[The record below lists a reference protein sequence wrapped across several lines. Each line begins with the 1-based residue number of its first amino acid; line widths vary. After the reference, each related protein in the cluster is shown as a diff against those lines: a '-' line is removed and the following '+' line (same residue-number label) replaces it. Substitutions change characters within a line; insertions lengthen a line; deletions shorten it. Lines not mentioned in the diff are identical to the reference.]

1 LRISSKVAAA
11 GFGAVA
17 LAAMAVAQDRPE
29 SILPPGFGDPA
40 ARPAARPSA
49 TPTAAA
55 PRSPVARPGPA
66 PTSPVPGGAVLPS
79 DPAGAVVQPL
89 PTPTPAP
96 IPSATP
102 SPVDPR
108 LLARYEMPAYA
119 RRSLA
124 TVGLS
129 QDMPAD
135 AFGAADGGFIETLMR
150 HTPAPLPSRWL
161 SMLVRRTLA
170 AELDTPAG
178 LNGADYAA
186 ERAWLLLRMGE
197 SVVARG
203 VVERVDNRDYTP
215 KLYQVAMN
223 AMLATGDPGGLCPL
237 AEGGLR
243 ATGEVGWVFA
253 QPICA
258 GLTGQ
263 GEAARAQFQATR
275 RRRLAGG
282 IDVLLAEKVMGAGG
296 QGRRAVTIEWD
307 GVDRLTPWRFG
318 LANATGVAIPETMF
332 ATTGAQVR
340 YWQALSPM
348 LAPAARLALAEAA
361 GAQGVLSSAALV
373 DLYGMVA
380 GDDDAPSA
388 ATAAAQDLGTAYAG
402 RTADAR
408 LAALRDLWGADPSY
422 GRLVLTAHA
431 AARQPVRADLAE
443 ADRIVASLLS
453 AGHDRT
459 AARWAQAVKT
469 GGDGWA
475 MIALSDPD
483 STTRFGEGD
492 VQGYASSGDAMRK
505 RQLFLAGLAGLG
517 RIAPDQAQRTAES
530 LGVPLGAETNWTRAL
545 DRAVRADEPG
555 TVVLLA
561 AVGMNAANWR
571 GVSPVTLYRIVA
583 ALRGVGLDGEARM
596 IAAEA
601 LARG

>member
-1 LRISSKVAAA
+1 MRISSKVAAA
-11 GFGAVA
+11 GFGAVT

-29 SILPPGFGDPA
+29 SILPPGFGEPA

-55 PRSPVARPGPA
+55 ARPGAA
-66 PTSPVPGGAVLPS
+66 PTPPAQRGAVLPG
-79 DPAGAVVQPL
+79 DPAEAVVQPL
-89 PTPTPAP
+89 AAPTSGPSPGPTPG
-96 IPSATP
+96 ATP
-102 SPVDPR
+102 SPIDPR
-108 LLARYEMPAYA
+108 LLARYEMPVYA
-119 RRSLA
+119 RRSIA
-124 TVGLS
+124 SVGLS
-129 QDMPAD
+129 RDMPAD

-150 HTPAPLPSRWL
+150 RTPAPLPSRWL
-161 SMLVRRTLA
+161 SMLLRRTLA

-223 AMLATGDPGGLCPL
+223 AVLATGDPGGLCPL
-237 AEGGLR
+237 AEAGLR

-263 GEAARAQFQATR
+263 GEAARAQFQAAR

-282 IDVLLAEKVMGAGG
+282 IDVLLAEKAMGAGG

-348 LAPAARLALAEAA
+348 LSPAARLPLAEAA
-361 GAQGVLSSAALV
+361 AAQGVMSSAALV

-380 GDDDAPSA
+380 ADDDAPSA
-388 ATAAAQDLGTAYAG
+388 ASAAAQDLGTAYAG

-408 LAALRDLWGADPSY
+408 LGALRDLWGADPGY

-431 AARQPVRADLAE
+431 AARQPVRADLAD
-443 ADRIVASLLS
+443 ADRIVAALLS

-475 MIALSDPD
+475 MIALTDPD

-492 VQGYASSGDAMRK
+492 VQGYAGSGDAARK

-517 RIAPDQAQRTAES
+517 RIAPDQAQRAAES
-530 LGVPLGAETNWTRAL
+530 LGVPLGAVTNWTRAL

-555 TVVLLA
+555 TVVLLS
-561 AVGMNAANWR
+561 AVGMNAADWR
-571 GVSPVTLYRIVA
+571 AVSPVTLYRIVA